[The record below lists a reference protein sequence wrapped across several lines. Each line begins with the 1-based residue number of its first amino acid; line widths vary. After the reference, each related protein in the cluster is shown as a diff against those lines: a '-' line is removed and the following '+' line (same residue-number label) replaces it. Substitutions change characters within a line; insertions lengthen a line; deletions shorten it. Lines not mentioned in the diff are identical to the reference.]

1 MDKNSYFWIGGFS
14 SFGLYALVIAV
25 LVYTLTKSE
34 ELRKIAIKS
43 EQSAIEVS
51 MEELEAAAL
60 TQTSKKTVEKVV
72 VKPKETP
79 VTEKIV
85 KEKAPTK
92 PVEESISPKKM
103 FEGLIKQEPA
113 KKNETKKQV
122 EPEKPQEQQAEQIPE
137 QKKQSAKDLLAAMAI
152 KKNSEISF
160 TSFNTSGEVN
170 EYLSKIAKIIKQ
182 GWTPSK
188 NDIGAVSVLSVN
200 IEPDGSF
207 SFRVKK
213 GASAEFNDRLTAY
226 MKFLQQKGFPPPSD
240 KKPISVE
247 FNFKARE

>member
-14 SFGLYALVIAV
+14 SFGLYVFVVAV
-25 LVYTLTKSE
+25 LIYTLTQSE

-51 MEELEAAAL
+51 MEELEAMVPAQA
-60 TQTSKKTVEKVV
+60 SKNTIEKAII
-72 VKPKETP
+72 KPKEAP
-79 VTEKIV
+79 VEEKSI
-85 KEKAPTK
+85 KEKTPPK
-92 PVEESISPKKM
+92 PAEESISPKKM
-103 FEGLIKQEPA
+103 FEGLIKQETP
-113 KKNETKKQV
+113 KKNEPKKPS
-122 EPEKPQEQQAEQIPE
+122 EPEKPREQQPEQLPE
-137 QKKQSAKDLLAAMAI
+137 QKKNSAKDLLAAMAI

-170 EYLSKIAKIIKQ
+170 EYLSKIAKMIKQ

-188 NDIGAVSVLSVN
+188 NDVGAVSVLSVS
-200 IEPDGSF
+200 IETDGSF

-213 GASAEFNDRLTAY
+213 GANAEFNDRLTAY
-226 MKFLQQKGFPPPSD
+226 MKFLQQKGFPPPTD